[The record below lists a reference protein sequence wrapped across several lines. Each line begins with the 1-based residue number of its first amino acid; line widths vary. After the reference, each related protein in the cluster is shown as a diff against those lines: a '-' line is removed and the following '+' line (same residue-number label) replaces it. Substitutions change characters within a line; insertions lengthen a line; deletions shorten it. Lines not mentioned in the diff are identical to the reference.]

1 MEINAS
7 IPVYMYPN
15 SKTNI
20 VYKQTMIRVTDNMQ
34 NETVFTYDK
43 NGQLLETV
51 IRKHDIGSV

>member
-7 IPVYMYPN
+7 MPVYTYPN
-15 SKTNI
+15 SQTNI
-20 VYKQTMIRVTDNMQ
+20 VYKQTVVRVTDNMQ

-51 IRKHDIGSV
+51 VRKHDIGSV

>member
-15 SKTNI
+15 SQANI
-20 VYKQTMIRVTDNMQ
+20 VYKQTVVRVTDNMQ
-34 NETVFTYDK
+34 NETVLTYDK

-51 IRKHDIGSV
+51 TRKHDIGSV

>member
-15 SKTNI
+15 SQTNI
-20 VYKQTMIRVTDNMQ
+20 VYKQTVIRVTDNMQ
-34 NETVFTYDK
+34 NETVLTYDK

-51 IRKHDIGSV
+51 TRKHDIGSV